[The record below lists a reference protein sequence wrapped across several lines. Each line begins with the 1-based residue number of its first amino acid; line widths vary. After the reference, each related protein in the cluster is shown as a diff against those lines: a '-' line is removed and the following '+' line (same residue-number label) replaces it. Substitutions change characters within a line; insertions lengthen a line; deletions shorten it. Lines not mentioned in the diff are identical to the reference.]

1 MSGLRKGYAD
11 TSFGQVHVVELGTGS
26 PVLLLHQTPRSWD
39 EYAELL
45 PLLGRRVR
53 AIAMDTIGFGASA
66 PLAEHSIG
74 NYAAAAIEL
83 LDALGID
90 EVDLLGHH
98 TGGVVA
104 VEVAAR
110 APERVRRAVF
120 SSTPYIDAEARKQP
134 SRRAPIDPVTER
146 ADGAHLVELW
156 RRRQDF
162 YPPDRPDLLSRF
174 VRDALTLGP
183 DAERGHEA
191 VSAYRMEER
200 VGRISCPVLCLGASA
215 DPFAFPDLE
224 RLAAQLPAAETAV
237 IDGGMIPLMEQRAAE
252 VAELVLEFLLSR

>member
-1 MSGLRKGYAD
+1 MTELRKAYAD
-11 TSFGQVHVVELGTGS
+11 TSFGQVHFVECGTGA

-66 PLAEHSIG
+66 PLAEHTIG

-104 VEVAAR
+104 VEIAAR
-110 APERVRRAVF
+110 EPRRVRRAVL
-120 SSTPYIDAEARKQP
+120 SSTPYIDAEARQ
-134 SRRAPIDPVTER
+134 RRRRRPRTPVSDQM
-146 ADGAHLVELW
+146 DGSHLLELW
-156 RRRQDF
+156 HRRQDF
-162 YPPDRPDLLSRF
+162 YPADRPDLLSRY
-174 VRDALTLGP
+174 VRDALILGA
-183 DAERGHEA
+183 DVERGHDA

-200 VGRISCPVLCLGASA
+200 IGLIRCPVLCLGASA
-215 DPFAFPDLE
+215 DPFAFPELE
-224 RLAAQLPAAETAV
+224 RLAGQLPTADKAV
-237 IDGGMIPLMEQRAAE
+237 IDGGMVPLMEQHATE
-252 VAELVLEFLLSR
+252 VTGLVLDFLLSR